1 MIIGGSDVSWYVQS
15 WGNDLAWA
23 FYYLIYMPMKK
34 NILTIWAFIV
44 MFVIWLCIIINQNSN
59 MKKLQEQT
67 QPAVD
72 YYQQNVEYNNKKADI
87 ELQIEQAQLEWD
99 KGFALVEKWN
109 NQMKEAHE
117 KADRL
122 RAEEKE
128 LDMQY
133 LNSMGFQK
141 AQ

>member
-1 MIIGGSDVSWYVQS
+1 MEKKTSVLIAVIIVIFVGSLTMILKSQRQ
-15 WGNDLAWA
+15 LRH
-23 FYYLIYMPMKK
+23 
-34 NILTIWAFIV
+34 
-44 MFVIWLCIIINQNSN
+44 
-59 MKKLQEQT
+59 LQEQT

-87 ELQIEQAQLEWD
+87 SLMIDQAKLEYD
-99 KGFALVEKWN
+99 KWFALVEQWN
-109 NQMKEAHE
+109 KMMAEAHE